1 MISHDKIARHPRTF
15 KTLTNL
21 STEGFNQILPSFE
34 EAWESDL
41 DRPGRWA
48 GAATQAR
55 RWAQGEAGGHG
66 GQAGVHPDVFPALP
80 HPDGTGVALQ
90 DGPAAG
96 QRVGSRLAPVLN
108 AALGREQQLPAR
120 KPRDLDEVLG
130 ECEGLEFLI
139 DGVERP
145 HPAPQEPRTPAVVLQ
160 RQEEAALGQ
169 EQPHHREAH
178 QEDQGTERD
187 LRG

>member
-15 KTLTNL
+15 KTLTGL
-21 STEGFNQILPSFE
+21 STEGFKQILPSFE

-66 GQAGVHPDVFPALP
+66 GQAGVHSGVFPALP
-80 HPDGTGVALQ
+80 HPSGAGAALR

-96 QRVGSRLAPVLN
+96 EWGSVSRWDPLVGSARKRLAESPKMKSFL
-108 AALGREQQLPAR
+108 
-120 KPRDLDEVLG
+120 LDFFKIY
-130 ECEGLEFLI
+130 EGLSLTSSIESKGLSI
-139 DGVERP
+139 
-145 HPAPQEPRTPAVVLQ
+145 QIN
-160 RQEEAALGQ
+160 
-169 EQPHHREAH
+169 
-178 QEDQGTERD
+178 
-187 LRG
+187 

>member
-1 MISHDKIARHPRTF
+1 MIRHDKIARHPRTF
-15 KTLTNL
+15 KTLTDL

-41 DRPGRWA
+41 DRRDTGRVRRRRRGGGRKGRLA
-48 GAATQAR
+48 DTADKLVFILVYFRLYPIQAV
-55 RWAQGEAGGHG
+55 QGLLFGM
-66 GQAGVHPDVFPALP
+66 GQPQANEWVH
-80 HPDGTGVALQ
+80 
-90 DGPAAG
+90 
-96 QRVGSRLAPVLN
+96 RLAPVLN

-145 HPAPQEPRTPAVVLQ
+145 PSSAPRTPNASGGTT
-160 RQEEAALGQ
+160 AA
-169 EQPHHREAH
+169 RRS
-178 QEDQGTERD
+178 GTRSRTTSSP
-187 LRG
+187 RGAP

>member
-1 MISHDKIARHPRTF
+1 MVIEPSWHNIGTTANGEAPMISHDKIARHPRTF

-66 GQAGVHPDVFPALP
+66 GHAGVHPDVFPALP
-80 HPDGTGVALQ
+80 HPDGAGVALR

-96 QRVGSRLAPVLN
+96 ERVGSPPRPSPERGVGPRAAASRPQAP
-108 AALGREQQLPAR
+108 
-120 KPRDLDEVLG
+120 
-130 ECEGLEFLI
+130 
-139 DGVERP
+139 RP
-145 HPAPQEPRTPAVVLQ
+145 
-160 RQEEAALGQ
+160 
-169 EQPHHREAH
+169 
-178 QEDQGTERD
+178 
-187 LRG
+187 